1 MAVSCAEY
9 GAMVC
14 RSAAYGATVCSAG
27 ATAITPAMAALFAEI
42 EVKMPTPVAPPPAA
56 LTAWATSA
64 GGILAGLLYV
74 ASLANSTGL
83 AWITLSSGANF
94 TAFASCVASVFA
106 VASTEGGIYC
116 AVATTVGCA
125 VANAM
130 SLAYVVA

>member
-27 ATAITPAMAALFAEI
+27 A
-42 EVKMPTPVAPPPAA
+42 
-56 LTAWATSA
+56 
-64 GGILAGLLYV
+64 ILAGLLYV

-106 VASTEGGIYC
+106 VASTEGGIFCAVARTFGGIDC